1 MIIFSD
7 LINFLIFSW
16 VICSTQVLPGLKFW
30 ATFALVTFYPTH
42 LSSTEFDCIITW
54 RHTNMIDRYF
64 IIEISSTF
72 SIQLE
77 IFNIGNISKELTE
90 GSNMFIKLGYEFS
103 IFESVIG
110 PAGQQTYRAIVLIN
124 PATAAATAPF
134 LLFYQI
140 HVTKIS
146 ITQSIFKLGARN
158 FACNYI

>member
-1 MIIFSD
+1 
-7 LINFLIFSW
+7 
-16 VICSTQVLPGLKFW
+16 
-30 ATFALVTFYPTH
+30 
-42 LSSTEFDCIITW
+42 
-54 RHTNMIDRYF
+54 MIDRYF

-124 PATAAATAPF
+124 PAATATAILPN
-134 LLFYQI
+134 LC
-140 HVTKIS
+140 H
-146 ITQSIFKLGARN
+146 
-158 FACNYI
+158 